1 MVEFGIPTLMAV
13 IIKDKKLL
21 VLKFSDFY
29 NHSEVNKK
37 YVLPGGRPNK
47 EETLTN
53 ALIREVNEET
63 RLNIKVLELIHLDLF
78 VHKPNGKIRPI
89 AFYNCKATI
98 NREIKLSKEHED
110 YKWVTLEEA
119 KSLDWI
125 DECFLRF
132 LDSLLID

>member
-13 IIKDKKLL
+13 IINNKKLL
-21 VLKFSDFY
+21 VLKFSNFY

-37 YVLPGGRPNK
+37 YVLPGGRPNNG
-47 EETLTN
+47 ETLTN
-53 ALIREVNEET
+53 ALIREVNEEIG
-63 RLNIKVLELIHLDLF
+63 LNIKVLDLIHLDLF

-89 AFYNCKATI
+89 AFFNCKATI
-98 NREIKLSKEHED
+98 DKEIKLSEEHED

-132 LDSLLID
+132 LDNLVID

>member
-1 MVEFGIPTLMAV
+1 MVEFGIPSLMAV
-13 IIKDKKLL
+13 IFNNKKLL

-29 NHSEVNKK
+29 NHSGVNKK

-47 EETLTN
+47 GETLTN
-53 ALIREVNEET
+53 VLIREVSEEI
-63 RLNIKVLELIHLDLF
+63 RLNIKVLDLVHLDLF
-78 VHKPNGKIRPI
+78 AHKPHGKIRPI
-89 AFYNCKATI
+89 AFFNCKATI
-98 NREIKLSKEHED
+98 DKEIKLSEEHED

-132 LDSLLID
+132 LDNLVID